1 MLLTKVFTEKEK
13 KNISQMFAC
22 CSEDCRITHW
32 SSEEAGSIFP
42 MLSHLE
48 EVSEQQPVYS
58 WADLSKH
65 IGTTFK
71 GGALFAA

>member
-1 MLLTKVFTEKEK
+1 M
-13 KNISQMFAC
+13 S
-22 CSEDCRITHW
+22 
-32 SSEEAGSIFP
+32 
-42 MLSHLE
+42 SHLE